1 MRESDS
7 KGLGEKWMISSRMR
21 VSQVAHYSPNM
32 AAFSDAIFTV
42 LIPFTW
48 SSSYEYILN
57 MIITKRRWWYVEE

>member
-48 SSSYEYILN
+48 SSSYEYIHTQYAYYKKE
-57 MIITKRRWWYVEE
+57 MVVC